1 MEKTFDCVIIWLFF
15 LLLILIFRYTWTT
28 VSSLNS
34 AKGAMLRIGT
44 RKRDARHV
52 RVWKI
57 VKKGHGYFKIQVN
70 GVGPKAVATDPSPNK
85 TMGLLRN
92 HTVMDRRMSRHT
104 FGEICTTP
112 QIAILNKKQHCYHV
126 FRESSAC
133 KVNWYW
139 SVGNDEPRQRFALR
153 YANFKRKCFIDK
165 VIRVKLLM
173 FAKNVCE
180 PTGATAWQNGCFFWN
195 TTILVPKRSP
205 KTVWRD
211 VFSTFQDNNKR
222 KHKTN
227 FNNKSDKTHL
237 LFFLDSSCY
246 MFSVHVLMHSTYI
259 HIRIPVYVFAFPFFH
274 VHI

>member
-1 MEKTFDCVIIWLFF
+1 M
-15 LLLILIFRYTWTT
+15 
-28 VSSLNS
+28 
-34 AKGAMLRIGT
+34 
-44 RKRDARHV
+44 
-52 RVWKI
+52 
-57 VKKGHGYFKIQVN
+57 
-70 GVGPKAVATDPSPNK
+70 
-85 TMGLLRN
+85 
-92 HTVMDRRMSRHT
+92 
-104 FGEICTTP
+104 
-112 QIAILNKKQHCYHV
+112 

-165 VIRVKLLM
+165 VIRVTPLM

-180 PTGATAWQNGCFFWN
+180 PTGATAGQNGCFFG
-195 TTILVPKRSP
+195 TKLSLPKRSP

-237 LFFLDSSCY
+237 LFF
-246 MFSVHVLMHSTYI
+246 FGFVLLYVFCTRFKCIAHKY
-259 HIRIPVYVFAFPFFH
+259 IRIPVCVFLPFLFFPCIIVSICFEIISLFDQFVLWYFYPNDSYQWICFLIHFPKTPGIWQFRVKLRHLNQQTGCFATASLLTSHFFDL
-274 VHI
+274 